1 MNYTP
6 VAVLKPSEETN
17 RLNAS
22 LCMLCQ
28 TLSSEKLTEKP
39 GKVEYIIKTTIE
51 HDNLQTGKYTD
62 LLRKLKIMDQNTLN
76 VISYHKTCYS

>member
-1 MNYTP
+1 MIKTILYVIRGIVEYTMNYTP

-39 GKVEYIIKTTIE
+39 GKVKYIIKTTIE

-62 LLRKLKIMDQNTLN
+62 L
-76 VISYHKTCYS
+76 

>member
-22 LCMLCQ
+22 RCMLCQ
-28 TLSSEKLTEKP
+28 TLSSEKLTEKT
-39 GKVEYIIKTTIE
+39 GKVEYIIKTTID

-62 LLRKLKIMDQNTLN
+62 LLRKLKITDQNTLD
-76 VISYHKTCYS
+76 VISYHKTC